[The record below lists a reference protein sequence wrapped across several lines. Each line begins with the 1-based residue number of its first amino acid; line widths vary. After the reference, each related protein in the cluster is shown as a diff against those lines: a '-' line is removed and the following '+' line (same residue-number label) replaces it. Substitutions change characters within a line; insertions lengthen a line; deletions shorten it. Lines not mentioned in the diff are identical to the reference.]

1 MDSKQP
7 VARKVIAETFQQ
19 IADDILSGNYGKKIR
34 IGLTNIGS
42 EHSDTVMLQA
52 AQTAVRKDSN
62 LELVLIGKEEAG
74 FENYPADSLEAAHC
88 KMTELLESG
97 DLSGCVSLHYDFPI
111 GTSTV
116 GKIYTPVFGKEMFLA
131 TTTGTTSINRV
142 EAMVCNTI
150 IGIAAA
156 KASGI
161 ANPTVGILNIEGAR
175 QTEKVL
181 KELINAGYTI
191 NFADSMRADGGAVM
205 RGNDLL
211 AATPD
216 VMVCDSLTGNLLVK
230 VFSSFNS
237 GGSYETTGAGYGP
250 GLPGKPNGF
259 DKLINIISRASGAPQ
274 IAGAI
279 AYCADCARNDVLTI
293 NNQELALAEKAGL
306 SKFLEKYTAKKGEA
320 VETVSAPAKEIVT
333 YQISGIDILEIEDAC
348 QKLWKAGIYAETG
361 MGCTGPVVL
370 VNDANSKKAEE
381 ILR

>member
-1 MDSKQP
+1 MNSKQIIAAQ
-7 VARKVIAETFQQ
+7 VVAETFQQ
-19 IADDILSGNYGKKIR
+19 IADDIVSGNYGQKIR

-42 EHSDTVMLQA
+42 EHPDEVMLQA
-52 AQTAVRKDSN
+52 AQLAARNDSN
-62 LELVLIGKEEAG
+62 LELVLIGKEDAD
-74 FENYPADSLEAAHC
+74 FESYPADSLEAAHC
-88 KMTELLESG
+88 KMTELLENG
-97 DLSGCVSLHYDFPI
+97 DISGCVSLHYDFPI

-142 EAMVCNTI
+142 EAMVRNSI

-161 ANPTVGILNIEGAR
+161 AQPTVGILNIEGAR

-191 NFADSMRADGGAVM
+191 NFADSRRADGGAVM

-250 GLPGKPNGF
+250 GLPGRAGGF

-279 AYCADCARNDVLTI
+279 AYCADCARNDVLRI

-320 VETVSAPAKEIVT
+320 EETVTAPAQEIVT

-370 VNDANSKKAEE
+370 VSEKNGKKAEE
-381 ILR
+381 ILN

>member
-1 MDSKQP
+1 MNSKQII
-7 VARKVIAETFQQ
+7 ATQVIAETFQQ
-19 IADDILSGNYGKKIR
+19 IADDILSGNYGQKIR
-34 IGLTNIGS
+34 IGFTNIGS
-42 EHSDTVMLQA
+42 EHSDEVMLQA
-52 AQTAVRKDSN
+52 AQLAARNDSN

-74 FENYPADSLEAAHC
+74 FESYPADSLEAAHC

-97 DLSGCVSLHYDFPI
+97 DISGCVTMHYDFPI

-131 TTTGTTSINRV
+131 TTTGTTSTNRV
-142 EAMVCNTI
+142 EAMVRNTI
-150 IGIAAA
+150 TGIAAA

-161 ANPTVGILNIEGAR
+161 AQPTVGILNIEGAR

-250 GLPGKPNGF
+250 GLPGKAGGF
-259 DKLINIISRASGAPQ
+259 DKLINIISRASGTPQ

-279 AYCADCARNDVLTI
+279 AYCTDCARNSVLTI
-293 NNQELALAEKAGL
+293 NNQEIALAEKAGL
-306 SKFLEKYTAKKGEA
+306 SEFLEKYTAKKGEA
-320 VETVSAPAKEIVT
+320 VETVTAPPKEIVT

-348 QKLWKAGIYAETG
+348 QNLWKAGIYAETG

-370 VNDANSKKAEE
+370 VNEVNGKKAEE
-381 ILR
+381 ILG